1 VFFRNCRTITLMSS
15 EFSADSRN
23 RNSSFVLLGGRLAI
37 DFVNTAPDAA
47 GASDALTSWG
57 DLVAFLVA
65 TGTISLSREATLR
78 DLVMDAELETSA
90 LRSYSLQLRTA
101 IRQILEA
108 RISGYAL
115 DTNCIAIINGILE
128 YTEGYEQLEAVV
140 DAGIGEPDW
149 RMTLVSRSHGME
161 WLIAA
166 IARSAAKL
174 VAEGPAAPVR
184 ICANPKCGLFF
195 YDDSRTGDRKWCSM
209 AACGNRTKVAT
220 HFRRRKGGKK

>member
-1 VFFRNCRTITLMSS
+1 M
-15 EFSADSRN
+15 
-23 RNSSFVLLGGRLAI
+23 
-37 DFVNTAPDAA
+37 
-47 GASDALTSWG
+47 
-57 DLVAFLVA
+57 AFLAA

-78 DLVMDAELETSA
+78 DLVTDAELETSA
-90 LRSYSLQLRTA
+90 LRHHSLELRSA

-115 DTNCIAIINGILE
+115 DPNCIAAINGILA
-128 YTEGYEQLEAVV
+128 YTEGYEQLEPTP
-140 DAGIGEPDW
+140 DAGEAEPDW
-149 RMTLVSRSHGME
+149 RMAMVSRRHGME

-174 VAEGPAAPVR
+174 VEEGPAAPVR

-209 AACGNRTKVAT
+209 ATCGNRTKVAA
-220 HFRRRKGGKK
+220 HFRRRKAVRK